1 MTRNTRILAIVAIV
15 VFSTIGAMAQEN
27 RSELSFQGM
36 GFFTS
41 GTNGNGTGYSATEAG
56 GVLGTY
62 RYHLNHWASVEAAYG
77 FSLNTQRYD
86 FLSSNP
92 FRIQTDIHQFTG
104 SLVMNLPTHGHSRIN
119 PYLLNW
125 RRRAVVRADRQ
136 SVQFDIECAVADQ
149 GDIRVRRWR
158 ELCDPQR
165 RRFAG
170 GVSRAFVRHARFRIW
185 SLGHERGDAH
195 GRAVDWNQF
204 PFLRTEK
211 GIVILKAGEAGV
223 RNLT

>member
-1 MTRNTRILAIVAIV
+1 MTRNRGILAIVAIV
-15 VFSTIGAMAQEN
+15 ASFTMGAMAQEN

-41 GTNGNGTGYSATEAG
+41 GTNGNGTAYSATEAG

-104 SLVMNLPTHGHSRIN
+104 SLVMNLPSHGHSRIN
-119 PYLLNW
+119 PYFLIGGGALL
-125 RRRAVVRADRQ
+125 
-136 SVQFDIECAVADQ
+136 FDPT
-149 GDIRVRRWR
+149 G
-158 ELCDPQR
+158 
-165 RRFAG
+165 
-170 GVSRAFVRHARFRIW
+170 
-185 SLGHERGDAH
+185 
-195 GRAVDWNQF
+195 NQF
-204 PFLRTEK
+204 NSLSNAQSQTKGTFVYGIGVNYAIHKGVALRAEYRGLLYGTPDFGFGALATNAVTHTAEPSI
-211 GIVILKAGEAGV
+211 GISL
-223 RNLT
+223 RF

>member
-1 MTRNTRILAIVAIV
+1 MTRNTGILAIVAIV

-41 GTNGNGTGYSATEAG
+41 GTNGNGTAYSATEAG

-119 PYLLNW
+119 PYFLIGGGALL
-125 RRRAVVRADRQ
+125 
-136 SVQFDIECAVADQ
+136 
-149 GDIRVRRWR
+149 
-158 ELCDPQR
+158 
-165 RRFAG
+165 FAPTG
-170 GVSRAFVRHARFRIW
+170 
-185 SLGHERGDAH
+185 
-195 GRAVDWNQF
+195 NQF
-204 PFLRTEK
+204 NSISNAQSQTRGTFVYGVGVNYAIHKGVALRAEYRGLLYGTPDFGFGALATNAVTHTAEPSI
-211 GIVILKAGEAGV
+211 GISF
-223 RNLT
+223 RF